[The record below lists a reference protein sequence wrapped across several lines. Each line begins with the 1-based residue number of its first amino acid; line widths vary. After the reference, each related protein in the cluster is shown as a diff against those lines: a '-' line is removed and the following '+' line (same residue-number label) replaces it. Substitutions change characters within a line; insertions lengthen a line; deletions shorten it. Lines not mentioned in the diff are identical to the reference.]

1 VSTLKSSAE
10 NLTLN
15 ADGANNDIILQSNGS
30 TKVTLDGQNSRL
42 GIGTATP
49 ASELHISDSGGC
61 TLTMTGESVVSS
73 ITAHGGG
80 FNYNAAASKYHTF
93 VVDGTDEVKISGD
106 GILFGSDTAA
116 ANALDDYEE
125 GTWTPANSGASFTGT
140 PTGTYTKIG
149 DLVTVRF
156 NFTINSIGSGATNRI
171 TGLPFAVRGGAEGY
185 GVSGNYSGLARSSC
199 YCWCY
204 STGSNVYFIDSTA
217 IDANSGVNAAVL
229 QDGTN
234 IPGQVT
240 YWTNS

>member
-1 VSTLKSSAE
+1 MSTIKSSAE
-10 NLTLN
+10 DLTLN
-15 ADGANNDIILQSNGS
+15 ADGANNDVIIQSNGS
-30 TKVTLDGQNSRL
+30 TKVTVDGQNSRV

-125 GTWTPANSGASFTGT
+125 GTFTPTLVTGTLSGATGF
-140 PTGTYTKIG
+140 YTKIG
-149 DLVTVRF
+149 KMCHF
-156 NFTINSIGSGATNRI
+156 QINIANFSDKTTNANI
-171 TGLPFAVRGGAEGY
+171 IIQGLPFTQGISS
-185 GVSGNYSGLARSSC
+185 GVGSATTYQVGNSNVLNIV
-199 YCWCY
+199 
-204 STGSNVYFIDSTA
+204 TGSTTQFVLRYA
-217 IDANSGVNAAVL
+217 VNASSWANLKHNTLGGDPNLHLV
-229 QDGTN
+229 GAYRT
-234 IPGQVT
+234 T
-240 YWTNS
+240 